1 MTGLPEMVYSD
12 GIRKYQTTVFGGYN
26 HTLAAGDGEIY
37 DMQNMT
43 SEFAP
48 LLSPRRRRYLL
59 RTLTKPNGLYARD
72 GLFWVDGTG
81 FYQDGE
87 KKGDVADSRKLFA
100 GIGKYIIILPDKVA
114 YDRDSQTIVPM
125 EKSWTGSAKL
135 QDGTYS
141 GEAAKANT
149 IYAAGA
155 NWAAIFNKGD
165 AVEISGATVHPENNK
180 TIIIREIDGDNL
192 RFYENSFVIG
202 DGGDQE
208 AALTV
213 ARKMPDLDFICENE
227 NRLWGCKG
235 DTIYASKLGDPFNWN
250 VFDGVATDSYAVEVG
265 SAGDFTG
272 CVSYL
277 GYPCFFKDQAIYKVY
292 GDRPSNYQVM
302 SSASLGTAPGNE
314 RSFAIAGEILFYLS
328 RVGIVSYS
336 GGIPQ
341 SIAAPFGTQRFTEA
355 VAGSDGV
362 NYFVSMKDMDKT
374 WGLYVFDTGKNM
386 WEKEDQLQVLDFGWD
401 TELYFLAAD
410 GKLWMN
416 GNARTVP
423 GGAQLEPAVESFVE
437 FGDFVEGNPNV
448 KGTSKLQIRMELGE
462 GASVTISMLF
472 DSVGQWE
479 EVATLTT
486 AKKRSYYLP
495 IIPRRSDH
503 FRIKI
508 TGTGDWKIYSI
519 VRENYS
525 GSELL

>member
-1 MTGLPEMVYSD
+1 MAGLPEMIYSD
-12 GIRKYQTTVFGGYN
+12 GIRKYQTVVFGGYN

-37 DMQNMT
+37 DMKNMC
-43 SEFAP
+43 SEFYP

-59 RTLTKPNGLYARD
+59 RQLAKPNGMYARD

-81 FYQDGE
+81 FYADGV
-87 KKGDVADSRKLFA
+87 KKGDVEDSRKIFA
-100 GIGKYIIILPDKVA
+100 GMGKYVIMLPDKVA
-114 YDRDSQTIVPM
+114 YDREAETIVSI
-125 EKSWTGSAKL
+125 ERSWTGSAKI

-141 GEAAKANT
+141 GETAKANT
-149 IYAAGA
+149 IYASGV
-155 NWAAIFNKGD
+155 NWEDLFNVGD

-180 TIIIREIDGDNL
+180 TIIIREIDGENL
-192 RFYENSFVIG
+192 RFYENSFVINS
-202 DGGDQE
+202 GGDQE
-208 AALTV
+208 TALTL
-213 ARKMPDLDFICENE
+213 ARKMPDMDFICENE

-250 VFDGVATDSYAVEVG
+250 VFDGVATDSYAVSVG

-292 GDRPSNYQVM
+292 GDKPSNYQVM
-302 SSASLGTAPGNE
+302 SSASLGAAPGNE

-336 GGIPQ
+336 GGVPQ
-341 SIAAPFGTQRFTEA
+341 SIADPFGSQRFTGA

-362 NYFVSMKDMDKT
+362 NYYVSMQDQDNT
-374 WGLYVFDTGKNM
+374 WGLFVFDTNKNL
-386 WEKEDQLQVLDFGWD
+386 WEKEDQVQVLDFGWD

-416 GNARTVP
+416 GNARTIP
-423 GGAQLEPAVESFVE
+423 DGAQLEEAVESFVE
-437 FGDFVEGNPNV
+437 FGDFVEGNPNQ
-448 KGTSKLQIRMELGE
+448 KGTSKLQIRMELGD
-462 GASVTISMLF
+462 GARVTVSMLF
-472 DSVGQWE
+472 DSVGEWTD
-479 EVATLTT
+479 VATLTT
-486 AKKRSYYLP
+486 DKKRSYYLP

-503 FRIKI
+503 FRIKFS
-508 TGTGDWKIYSI
+508 GVGEYKVYSL

-525 GSELL
+525 GSELK

>member
-1 MTGLPEMVYSD
+1 M
-12 GIRKYQTTVFGGYN
+12 
-26 HTLAAGDGEIY
+26 
-37 DMQNMT
+37 
-43 SEFAP
+43 
-48 LLSPRRRRYLL
+48 
-59 RTLTKPNGLYARD
+59 
-72 GLFWVDGTG
+72 
-81 FYQDGE
+81 
-87 KKGDVADSRKLFA
+87 
-100 GIGKYIIILPDKVA
+100 
-114 YDRDSQTIVPM
+114 
-125 EKSWTGSAKL
+125 
-135 QDGTYS
+135 
-141 GEAAKANT
+141 
-149 IYAAGA
+149 
-155 NWAAIFNKGD
+155 
-165 AVEISGATVHPENNK
+165 
-180 TIIIREIDGDNL
+180 
-192 RFYENSFVIG
+192 IG

-362 NYFVSMKDMDKT
+362 NYFVSMQDMDKT
-374 WGLYVFDTGKNM
+374 WGMYVFDTGKNM

-423 GGAQLEPAVESFVE
+423 DGAQLEPAVESFVE